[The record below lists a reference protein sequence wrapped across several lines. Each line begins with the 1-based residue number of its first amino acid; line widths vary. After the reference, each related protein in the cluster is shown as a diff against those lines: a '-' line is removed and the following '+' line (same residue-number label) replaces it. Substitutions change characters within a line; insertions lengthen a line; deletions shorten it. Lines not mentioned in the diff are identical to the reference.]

1 MTDLR
6 RRSKDLWLISAGM
19 IFLFNP
25 CINIIDVLPDVI
37 GIALILFGIR
47 KYADLSSE
55 LGEAKKG
62 FGKAAWVSLAGF
74 LQCYFRPRRTI
85 IQSCHLRS
93 RYGFWNVYLSFP
105 PCRSSFPGL
114 TICVSA

>member
-37 GIALILFGIR
+37 GIVLIL
-47 KYADLSSE
+47 SE
-55 LGEAKKG
+55 
-62 FGKAAWVSLAGF
+62 
-74 LQCYFRPRRTI
+74 
-85 IQSCHLRS
+85 
-93 RYGFWNVYLSFP
+93 
-105 PCRSSFPGL
+105 
-114 TICVSA
+114 